1 MNPQITALHELQN
14 RDRQL
19 SRLERKLELIPRR
32 IKELDDD
39 LARLES
45 MLDAE
50 RKKCEETRSFQRS
63 QEMQLHEEEELIRQT
78 KAKISQVKTAREL
91 NATQREMDT
100 TRRMASARTEEIVKI
115 RAGVEEAEQRIEA
128 MSKSLDELRVAAA
141 EEKARLETARDTTA
155 GKLAKLRER
164 RGTLTDKIERD
175 NLATYE
181 RIRRRLAGVAFAA
194 ARDQRCTACK
204 MVVPA
209 QIYVALRKGDEILD
223 CESCGRLL
231 YWAGHFPEEIKAA
244 EEAAEKAG
252 KRTEKAPKAAP
263 AKRAKKAEKAL
274 P

>member
-39 LARLES
+39 LAKLEG
-45 MLDAE
+45 MLTAE
-50 RKKCEETRSFQRS
+50 RRKCEETRSFQRS
-63 QEMQLHEEEELIRQT
+63 QEMQLAEEEDLVRHS
-78 KAKISQVKTAREL
+78 KARISQVKTAREL
-91 NATQREMDT
+91 NATQREMES

-115 RAGVEEAEQRIEA
+115 KAGVQEAEQRIEA
-128 MSKSLDELRVAAA
+128 MSRSLDELRVAAA
-141 EEKARLETARDTTA
+141 EEKTRLESARDTTA
-155 GKLAKLRER
+155 AKLAKLRER
-164 RGTLTDKIERD
+164 RGTLTDKIEREI
-175 NLATYE
+175 LATYE

-194 ARDQRCTACK
+194 ARENRCSACK

-231 YWAGHFPEEIKAA
+231 YWAGHFPEEMKAA
-244 EEAAEKAG
+244 DEPADG
-252 KRTEKAPKAAP
+252 KKPEKAPKAAP
-263 AKRAKKAEKAL
+263 TKRAKTEKAL

>member
-39 LARLES
+39 LAKLEG

-50 RKKCEETRSFQRS
+50 RRKCEETRSFQRS
-63 QEMQLHEEEELIRQT
+63 QEGQLADEEELIRQT
-78 KAKISQVKTAREL
+78 KTKLAQVKTAREL

-100 TRRMASARTEEIVKI
+100 TRRMASARSEEIVKI
-115 RAGVEEAEQRIEA
+115 QQGVEETEARIEA
-128 MSKSLDELRVAAA
+128 MSKSLEELRGTAE
-141 EEKARLETARDTTA
+141 EEKARLEKAQAITA
-155 GKLAKLRER
+155 GKLEKLKAR
-164 RGTLTDKIERD
+164 RGSLTGKIERD
-175 NLATYE
+175 ILATYE
-181 RIRRRLAGVAFAA
+181 RIRKRLAGVAFAA

-231 YWAGHFPEEIKAA
+231 YWGGHFPEENKAA
-244 EEAAEKAG
+244 EDAAAAKG
-252 KRTEKAPKAAP
+252 TKKPEKAPKAAP
-263 AKRAKKAEKAL
+263 TKRAKTEKAL